1 MFYAFDV
8 LVRRGEDFTKQTLS
22 KRRDIFASTIKPR
35 DQRQPVG
42 TGSHGSALPRRP
54 ARTSAE
60 EATIATPTL
69 MKPIV
74 TKLSC
79 QG

>member
-35 DQRQPVG
+35 DQNASRWGQGVTAALCREDQLERVQRKRQ
-42 TGSHGSALPRRP
+42 SQRP
-54 ARTSAE
+54 HS
-60 EATIATPTL
+60 
-69 MKPIV
+69 
-74 TKLSC
+74 
-79 QG
+79 